1 MRTGKF
7 QIMMG
12 KPKKANFNDL
22 MGNNSKR
29 FISKNMRRL
38 GGNEYYQMS
47 KSTNMNPMKNF
58 QLKQYIDM
66 TVTHFTVKCTL
77 LCNEIEEMK
86 KEFVTQ
92 LQGIIE
98 GFQFNE
104 PSYPLIKGGFNKN
117 LQNLNYNKIN
127 LDNGYVNTNL
137 IDQYKS
143 NSNSNFN
150 NSKEKYYLNNID
162 GMDLNYEKHKKH
174 ANSDI
179 ENANTEKLNKDSSF
193 VKINVR
199 DTNNKHRRDNSKN
212 YQDKVL
218 PQIKSIQKVKMKS
231 SKEKVFKILMKSKVL
246 SFDDKLKIRFL
257 NQSMFNDYNT
267 KDILKKSKN
276 EYENDLSKLS
286 SENKDLPTLTSTST
300 LNFIT
305 KEKENELK
313 DESKD
318 INKKFFNFIFM
329 LSDKKNDSNSS
340 LENQYKNFCNELKV
354 NSIKEFIINYMKKVR
369 DSIKDINDEVINN
382 IIKYLENNKELI
394 EHKADKSQLINI
406 FSFSINELYEIF
418 IYEKTKRERIKI
430 LQNLINK
437 IKSIE
442 KKLNK

>member
-29 FISKNMRRL
+29 FNQKNMRRL

-47 KSTNMNPMKNF
+47 KSTNINPMKNF

-104 PSYPLIKGGFNKN
+104 APYPLIKAGLNKHF
-117 LQNLNYNKIN
+117 QNLNYNKIN
-127 LDNGYVNTNL
+127 FDNGYVNTNF

-179 ENANTEKLNKDSSF
+179 DNNINEKLNEDNSF
-193 VKINVR
+193 VKINVKYS
-199 DTNNKHRRDNSKN
+199 NNKHHRDNSKN
-212 YQDKVL
+212 FKDKIL
-218 PQIKSIQKVKMKS
+218 PQIKSIQKIRMNS
-231 SKEKVFKILMKSKVL
+231 SKEKAFKILMKSKVL

-267 KDILKKSKN
+267 KDILKKSKK
-276 EYENDLSKLS
+276 EYENNLTKLS
-286 SENKDLPTLTSTST
+286 NENKDLITLTSIST

-313 DESKD
+313 DKSKD
-318 INKKFFNFIFM
+318 INNKFLNLMCM
-329 LSDKKNDSNSS
+329 LTNKKNDSNSS
-340 LENQYKNFCNELKV
+340 LENQYNNFCDELKV
-354 NSIKEFIINYMKKVR
+354 NSIKEFLINYLKKVK
-369 DSIKDINDEVINN
+369 DNSKDINDEVINN

-394 EHKADKSQLINI
+394 EQKVDKSQLLNI
-406 FSFSINELYEIF
+406 FSFSIYELYEIF
-418 IYEKTKRERIKI
+418 IYEKTKRERLKY

-437 IKSIE
+437 IKYIE
-442 KKLNK
+442 KKIK